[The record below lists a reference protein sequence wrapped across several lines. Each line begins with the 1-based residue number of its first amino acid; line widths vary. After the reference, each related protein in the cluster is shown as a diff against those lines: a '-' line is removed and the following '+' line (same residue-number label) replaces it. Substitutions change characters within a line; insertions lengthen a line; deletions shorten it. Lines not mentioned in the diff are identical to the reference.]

1 MSEFEYDE
9 YAEDPMQAAYEADPS
24 GYITSV
30 AAAAA
35 QQASDLAYQQ
45 ATAANAAVFNS
56 QVALTTDA
64 IDKEMTAKYG
74 DEWEAH
80 KPELAGVLARNPNLI
95 PQDNTVIDPKV
106 LGRSLE
112 DAFAIARGV
121 KADNY
126 VNTRW
131 QQIQGSPSGKL
142 GL

>member
-9 YAEDPMQAAYEADPS
+9 YAEDPMQAAYEADPA

-35 QQASDLAYQQ
+35 QQGAALAYQQ
-45 ATAANAAVFNS
+45 SAEANAAVFNS

-64 IDKEMTAKYG
+64 IDKEMSAKYA
-74 DEWEAH
+74 DWEDH
-80 KPELAGVLARNPNLI
+80 KAEVAAVLSRNPHLL
-95 PQDNTVIDPKV
+95 PQDGSVLDPKV

-112 DAFAIARGV
+112 DAYELARGV

-126 VNTRW
+126 ANSRW
-131 QQIQGSPSGKL
+131 SQIMDAPPGKL